1 VSEAVTVPSV
11 SFTVVD
17 ARSVTEAAVPT
28 LAFRLRVTAGAGDD
42 VRAIVLSTQVR
53 IAVARRPH
61 DAATRV
67 RLSELFGNQEQWSS
81 SALSLLWTHA
91 SVTVPPFAGET
102 IIEVP
107 IACTSDM
114 EMAVAKYVH
123 ALGEGE
129 IPLDFLFSGGVFYAD
144 AQGAL
149 QTCRIAWDREA
160 RFAVP
165 VSMWKEMLERYYP
178 DSVWLRLDRASFDR
192 LHAWKARQ
200 ALPSW
205 PMAIDALLRAAEAGR
220 RA

>member
-1 VSEAVTVPSV
+1 MSRATTHARPDICRMAARQPAGRPGSTPGPVTPSIHACRICRPREHAVSEAVTVPSV

-91 SVTVPPFAGET
+91 SVTVPPFAGE
-102 IIEVP
+102 
-107 IACTSDM
+107 
-114 EMAVAKYVH
+114 
-123 ALGEGE
+123 
-129 IPLDFLFSGGVFYAD
+129 
-144 AQGAL
+144 
-149 QTCRIAWDREA
+149 
-160 RFAVP
+160 
-165 VSMWKEMLERYYP
+165 
-178 DSVWLRLDRASFDR
+178 
-192 LHAWKARQ
+192 
-200 ALPSW
+200 
-205 PMAIDALLRAAEAGR
+205 
-220 RA
+220 